1 MYSAA
6 LCAESRATNMI
17 EKLVKCQDFPNHLET
32 RNNEEIEESSP
43 FHALYSHIQNYNSQQ
58 GERSKYLVKPFISFI
73 LHNPKA
79 MVIYSPQLAQT
90 LFLMGLDPGAERS
103 LRLSILFAEAAKF
116 YSSNT
121 IELVAAT
128 PI

>member
-1 MYSAA
+1 V
-6 LCAESRATNMI
+6 L
-17 EKLVKCQDFPNHLET
+17 L
-32 RNNEEIEESSP
+32 RNQHHKIGAYILRIYGVYLP
-43 FHALYSHIQNYNSQQ
+43 QQ
-58 GERSKYLVKPFISFI
+58 
-73 LHNPKA
+73 
-79 MVIYSPQLAQT
+79 AQT

-103 LRLSILFAEAAKF
+103 LRELSILFAEAAKF